1 MGILDGI
8 VEWIAEQVMAGLDL
22 VTTSVLGALGCDMAV
37 FLRYFPAAE
46 TMYSVFVALA
56 IGIILL
62 NWVWQL
68 FKNFGLGAGVEAE
81 DPVKLSIRSVIF
93 ILLTLFSDEIV
104 NIVLTIGGTPYHWI
118 MESDLPA
125 LSFADFNSVMLVII
139 GVCANGAVALI
150 TLILVLILAWNYLK
164 LLFEAAERYVLL
176 GVLVYTAPVAFSMGA
191 SQTTANIWKSW
202 CRMLGGQIF
211 LLVMNAWCLRL
222 FTSMVGSLRTRFR
235 CKEVLS
241 LKKLKKILFAA
252 FTVAILSCLFCQP
265 AFAAISESDVQAQ
278 VDAVGKEAVSGNVFI
293 WFLCAIGFLKVS
305 QKIDSF
311 MASLGINVGRTG
323 GSMLTELMVAGRG
336 IAAVA
341 GAVGGTV
348 FNHHSSSNST
358 HTNAQAAGAA
368 FTGGGNGLVGVT
380 RRAAGNAAA
389 ASATG
394 NAKGLSNLVGGAM
407 FESSLQNGGKFAMS
421 VVGAVAKGSI
431 SSVGFITGD
440 QAAEALTSYL
450 GYSPVD
456 SGSALADDGGLIPPS
471 PITSEDVVTL
481 DGGTAAGTASPT
493 ASANGTPIPSGARE
507 HDGSVVESARISG
520 APPIFQN
527 VEIGG
532 GRITGLEVSPDR
544 QSDREFAMYSTEQYM
559 APTGPYD
566 TVQTVDGASWY
577 RQYAQPKVEKTPYT
591 DEGDKIRYEER
602 IVSQMPPVPKRKDKI

>member
-222 FTSMVGSLRTRFR
+222 FTSMVGSFLANP
-235 CKEVLS
+235 LS
-241 LKKLKKILFAA
+241 LL
-252 FTVAILSCLFCQP
+252 
-265 AFAAISESDVQAQ
+265 
-278 VDAVGKEAVSGNVFI
+278 
-293 WFLCAIGFLKVS
+293 
-305 QKIDSF
+305 
-311 MASLGINVGRTG
+311 
-323 GSMLTELMVAGRG
+323 
-336 IAAVA
+336 
-341 GAVGGTV
+341 
-348 FNHHSSSNST
+348 
-358 HTNAQAAGAA
+358 
-368 FTGGGNGLVGVT
+368 
-380 RRAAGNAAA
+380 
-389 ASATG
+389 
-394 NAKGLSNLVGGAM
+394 
-407 FESSLQNGGKFAMS
+407 
-421 VVGAVAKGSI
+421 
-431 SSVGFITGD
+431 
-440 QAAEALTSYL
+440 
-450 GYSPVD
+450 
-456 SGSALADDGGLIPPS
+456 GGLILEETQKIFICGLYSRNSLLPALPAGFCRYLRKRCAGS
-471 PITSEDVVTL
+471 GRRCGKRSRFRQCVYLVSLCYRLSQSRSENRFFPLQPGCQCRTY
-481 DGGTAAGTASPT
+481 
-493 ASANGTPIPSGARE
+493 R
-507 HDGSVVESARISG
+507 
-520 APPIFQN
+520 
-527 VEIGG
+527 
-532 GRITGLEVSPDR
+532 R
-544 QSDREFAMYSTEQYM
+544 QHV
-559 APTGPYD
+559 G
-566 TVQTVDGASWY
+566 
-577 RQYAQPKVEKTPYT
+577 
-591 DEGDKIRYEER
+591 
-602 IVSQMPPVPKRKDKI
+602 